1 MKKPRITKEQIER
14 VLELQKEG
22 LRYAEIAAEV
32 QISEKTVSTVCI
44 KNGIRRRVS
53 DAESRKMLFCP
64 KCHRGGFPR
73 DYQYCPFCQA
83 DMRSK
88 KDKLIDLLKQTEKLF
103 KNLTFPSERD
113 GQAQYALKRAIEYL
127 EVSKNDGC

>member
-1 MKKPRITKEQIER
+1 MRKPRITKEQIER

-22 LRYAEIAAEV
+22 LPYADIAAEV
-32 QISEKTVSTVCI
+32 QISEKNVSTVCI

-53 DAESRKMLFCP
+53 DAEARTMLFCP

-83 DMRSK
+83 DMRSE
-88 KDKLIDLLKQTEKLF
+88 KDKLIALLKQTSKLF
-103 KNLTFPSERD
+103 KDLTFPNERD
-113 GQAQYALKRAIEYL
+113 GQAQYALNRAIEYL
-127 EVSKNDGC
+127 EVHGDD

>member
-1 MKKPRITKEQIER
+1 MRKPRITKEQIER

-22 LRYAEIAAEV
+22 LPYADIAEKV
-32 QISEKTVSTVCI
+32 QISAKTVSTVCI

-83 DMRSK
+83 DMRSE
-88 KDKLIDLLKQTEKLF
+88 KDKLIAMLKQTSKLF
-103 KNLTFPSERD
+103 KDLTFPNERD
-113 GQAQYALKRAIEYL
+113 GKAQYALNRAIEYL
-127 EVSKNDGC
+127 EVHGDD